1 MLRYFYLSFLVIC
14 LSACQTTNVYTNPL
28 TELSV
33 SVTRTKV
40 AIGSISDEVYN
51 STATNR
57 ALAAA
62 AESKRFGVNDLEA
75 TIAPEYLQV
84 RVRGLELI
92 DELAKRLLSV
102 VDSEAGSE
110 AATALQTVGD
120 KAQVLAKQIDSTSSV
135 ANYAGPVS
143 KLAATVITIYDQ
155 RKREEILQKGV
166 TDGVPQAKLIVGL
179 LKKDFTPKSPTD
191 IQDTLRDELEQTRS
205 EKIEAYD
212 NMLKLQEKLRD
223 DAKKNPDLINKR
235 FKAIGEIIAAQNA
248 INALNSQV
256 VTDTLDGLDRTLDNL
271 KSVVDNNN
279 DPRSLAIFAAELSN
293 FSKSSVALLEAAN
306 DVKRAGQASTQ

>member
-33 SVTRTKV
+33 SVTRTKM
-40 AIGSISDEVYN
+40 AIGSISDEVYK

-62 AESKRFGVNDLEA
+62 ADSKRFGVNDLEA

-102 VDSEAGSE
+102 VDLEAGSE

-155 RKREEILQKGV
+155 RKRQEILQKGV

-179 LKKDFTPKSPTD
+179 LKRDFAPKSTTD
-191 IQDTLRDELEQTRS
+191 IQDTLRDELKQTVT
-205 EKIEAYD
+205 EKIGAYD
-212 NMLKLQEKLRD
+212 NLLKLQENLSD
-223 DAKKNPDLINKR
+223 DEKKNSDLTNKR
-235 FKAIGEIIAAQNA
+235 FKAIEEIIAAQTA
-248 INALNSQV
+248 LNALNSQV
-256 VTDTLDGLDRTLDNL
+256 VADTLDGLDRTLDNL
-271 KSVVDNNN
+271 KSVIENNN

-306 DVKRAGQASTQ
+306 GVKRARQASTQ

>member
-1 MLRYFYLSFLVIC
+1 MLRYFYLSFLVVC

-28 TELSV
+28 TELSMA
-33 SVTRTKV
+33 VTRTKV

-62 AESKRFGVNDLEA
+62 ADSKRFGVNDLEA

-92 DELAKRLLSV
+92 DELTKRLLSV
-102 VDSEAGSE
+102 VDLEAGSE
-110 AATALQTVGD
+110 VAMALQTVGD
-120 KAQVLAKQIDSTSSV
+120 KAQTLAKQVDNTSV

-155 RKREEILQKGV
+155 HKRQEILQKGV
-166 TDGVPQAKLIVGL
+166 ADGVPQAKLIVSL
-179 LKKDFTPKSPTD
+179 LKRDFTPNSPTD
-191 IQDTLRDELEQTRS
+191 IQDALRDELQLTVT
-205 EKIEAYD
+205 EKIAAY
-212 NMLKLQEKLRD
+212 NNLLKTQEQLSSD
-223 DAKKNPDLINKR
+223 EKKNPELVNKR
-235 FKAIGEIIAAQNA
+235 FKAIQEIIAAQVTLNS
-248 INALNSQV
+248 LNSQAV
-256 VTDTLDGLDRTLDNL
+256 ADTLDGLDKTLDNL
-271 KSVVDNNN
+271 KNVVESNNN
-279 DPRSLAIFAAELSN
+279 PRSLAVFAAELNN

-306 DVKRAGQASTQ
+306 GIRRAGRASTQ